1 MGTSTNYSAGPNW
14 APVKSETTQAG
25 GQGFVTP
32 QKAQSIISGVVSQ
45 MARAPSLGFGSPL
58 SGGRSD
64 GSQGRGRGTSG
75 GGSQGGSGVGGG
87 PRSRIIGGASRSVA
101 RGLGHFLSDVSTKGF
116 RDALAECGLTN
127 LDGKSPDEIALAL
140 ADVLG
145 GPASLIED
153 AALRDALMEMTLEW
167 SENAKDIEE
176 LDVSVRDVAQNIER
190 TLHEFFGHYIFQV
203 FKTVGYQGVL
213 EKHGFEKVE
222 SMAAQIREFIDA
234 KISGVEMARD
244 LSTINWTG
252 HSGAEIV
259 NGIVRDTMEIF
270 GGGES

>member
-14 APVKSETTQAG
+14 SSTKSETTQAG

-32 QKAQSIISGVVSQ
+32 KKAASIVSGFVTQ
-45 MARAPSLGFGSPL
+45 MATAPSLGFGAPL
-58 SGGRSD
+58 VT
-64 GSQGRGRGTSG
+64 GRGGGSG
-75 GGSQGGSGVGGG
+75 GGGAGGGRGGGSGGGG
-87 PRSRIIGGASRSVA
+87 AGGRVRSTGGASRAVA
-101 RGLGHFLSDVSTKGF
+101 RGLGHFLADVRNKGF
-116 RDALAECGLTN
+116 RDALAERGLTN

-167 SENAKDIEE
+167 SENAKDLESLE
-176 LDVSVRDVAQNIER
+176 DSVNGAAQSIER

-213 EKHGFEKVE
+213 ETHGFEKVE
-222 SMAAQIREFIDA
+222 SMAGQIRDFIDA
-234 KISGVEMARD
+234 KISGLELDRE
-244 LSTINWTG
+244 LSSIDWNG
-252 HSGAEIV
+252 PAGADVI
-259 NGIVRDTMEIF
+259 NGIVRDTIEIF
-270 GGGES
+270 GGPSS